1 MMIRHGAKSGFTLIE
16 LLIVVAIIAILA
28 AIAVPNFLEAQVR
41 AKISRTRSD
50 MRSLDV
56 ATKASIVDRGENAYL
71 VDFWDDDT
79 TWGRAR
85 IRDVFGGVGN
95 RDEATRRQVDVWAP
109 LTTPISYITSLP
121 ADPFIPPS
129 WREISGGHSEVAGK
143 KGNESYLYMDKDP
156 EADPGS
162 RDWNLWNYPG
172 MDENQARAMGFVP
185 PLKIGEWWIIG
196 YGPII
201 APTPAGGQE
210 GVRDGTA
217 YDPTNGT
224 VSIGCIFRRSGGE
237 SF

>member
-1 MMIRHGAKSGFTLIE
+1 MMIRHKAKSGFTLIE

-56 ATKASIVDRGENAYL
+56 AAKASLVDRGENAYL

-85 IRDVFGGVGN
+85 IQDVFGGVGN
-95 RDEATRRQVDVWAP
+95 RDEATRRQVDVLAP

-121 ADPFIPPS
+121 PDPFIPPS
-129 WREISGGHSEVAGK
+129 WRDQSGGHSEVAGK
-143 KGNESYLYMDKDP
+143 RGNESYIYMDDDP
-156 EADPGS
+156 DDPGA
-162 RDWNLWNYPG
+162 RGPTIECGWNLWNWPG
-172 MDENQARAMGFVP
+172 PGTVP
-185 PLKIGEWWIIG
+185 ALKFGEWWFIG
-196 YGPII
+196 SGPIV
-201 APTPAGGQE
+201 AATPAGGQE